1 LSDLGSAIAGQL
13 PPPALVWEIEIAT
26 GVVLALFFVVAA
38 VTWDGEI
45 AR

>member
-1 LSDLGSAIAGQL
+1 
-13 PPPALVWEIEIAT
+13 VWEIEIAT
-26 GVVLALFFVVAA
+26 GVVLVLFFVAAA